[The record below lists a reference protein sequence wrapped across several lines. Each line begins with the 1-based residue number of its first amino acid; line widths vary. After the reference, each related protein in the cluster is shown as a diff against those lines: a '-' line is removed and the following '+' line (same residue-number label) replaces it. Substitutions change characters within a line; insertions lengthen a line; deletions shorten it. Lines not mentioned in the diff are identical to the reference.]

1 MCPMKHKNNG
11 KRYNDDFRKMV
22 VELYH
27 SGHSVRDLSSEYGVS
42 EVSIYAWIKK
52 FSPVELEDGSSVTPD
67 DYAKLQ
73 KQMRKLQEENEILK
87 KAIAIFAKKIDDAA
101 ITDFIH
107 NQKENYPIQ
116 TMCDTL
122 DVPRSTY
129 YQSLDKTISN
139 REKENNE
146 LTKKIKR
153 FIVLAISVTVR
164 PKFIIF

>member
-1 MCPMKHKNNG
+1 MKHKNNG

-87 KAIAIFAKKIDDAA
+87 KAMAIFAKK
-101 ITDFIH
+101 
-107 NQKENYPIQ
+107 
-116 TMCDTL
+116 
-122 DVPRSTY
+122 
-129 YQSLDKTISN
+129 
-139 REKENNE
+139 
-146 LTKKIKR
+146 
-153 FIVLAISVTVR
+153 
-164 PKFIIF
+164 